1 MTSIL
6 LPSIEPPTKV
16 HGMTFFPL
24 REVFVKSRGG
34 KLWMRKLRI
43 GVTWEHAFRKAWKE
57 SKQEWVDRGF
67 SLRCEDG
74 LWFIH
79 QWLKKTEEGWMLP
92 EPAPTL
98 SRPAGLALEVKAV
111 EIPVLPELPN
121 GIEAKLLPYQ
131 RQAARQIY
139 RAITCGLAEWG
150 YPGAWDMSD
159 LGCHAKGQLI
169 LMAGGELRKVED
181 VRVGDEVMGWK
192 GPQTVT
198 ELKRGRSQMAQIN
211 PVKGDPFV
219 VNTDHI
225 LTLQYSPA
233 SPDSGLGK
241 HSGQI
246 IDITVADFLQMPKN
260 HQAQLKLFRG
270 TATWP
275 HRQHIISPYIMG
287 ALLGDGSFRTHSP
300 SITCLDLEIV
310 RECQNEASRLQ
321 SRFVPNL
328 RHDRCPAYF
337 FRSAPTMLSYLRQ
350 VGLWNQ
356 KSEGKFIPHEYKT
369 ADFRQRLDLLAG
381 IIDTDGHL
389 STGGFEVT
397 AKSSIF
403 ASDIVFVARSL
414 GFAAHQTVKLVKY
427 QGEMREYYRV
437 FISGDCHLIPCRVER
452 KKCSARLQKKSVLRT
467 GFSVELLEEDDFY
480 GFSLDGDG
488 RFLLGDFT
496 VTHNTGKTY
505 QCLAAAIA
513 TGRKVNVICTV
524 STIPSWKRAFRHFGV
539 TPGLIANWEGLRTGN
554 TWHVQAKTE
563 LASSKRTG
571 PIADAYHW
579 RLDKDKDILLCDEAH
594 NARTVGSLNQALAM
608 SAIRTG
614 VPIIAMSATLAVD
627 PTHMRFSG
635 RIIGLHRDKATY
647 LRFLHDHGCMT
658 TGTGDYDWKFMSGR
672 IGQHHLASINR
683 RAIPMRGA
691 RVKKEDLGD
700 AFPKT
705 EIWAEPIACAD
716 TDRIAAH
723 WKRVQEMTEKL
734 VARGMSAES
743 AERSLE
749 KEYRE
754 GWQMSEMAKVP
765 ALAELIKEKIAD
777 GYSVPVF
784 MSFTASREKLLEAVG
799 STCTIHGGQQG
810 TAGRA
815 ARQAAIDAFQTDEEH
830 TIIVQIAAGGTGVDM
845 HDIRGVRPRFAI
857 HLPNPRPDHVVQ
869 ALGRVQRAGGLSAS
883 QQVVL
888 YAEGTMEE
896 QIVENIRRKARQINA
911 LNDGNAAATSH
922 F

>member
-1 MTSIL
+1 
-6 LPSIEPPTKV
+6 
-16 HGMTFFPL
+16 MTFFPL
-24 REVFVKSRGG
+24 REVFVKARGG

-98 SRPAGLALEVKAV
+98 SRPAGLALEVKVV

-159 LGCHAKGQLI
+159 LG
-169 LMAGGELRKVED
+169 
-181 VRVGDEVMGWK
+181 
-192 GPQTVT
+192 
-198 ELKRGRSQMAQIN
+198 
-211 PVKGDPFV
+211 
-219 VNTDHI
+219 
-225 LTLQYSPA
+225 
-233 SPDSGLGK
+233 
-241 HSGQI
+241 
-246 IDITVADFLQMPKN
+246 
-260 HQAQLKLFRG
+260 
-270 TATWP
+270 
-275 HRQHIISPYIMG
+275 
-287 ALLGDGSFRTHSP
+287 
-300 SITCLDLEIV
+300 
-310 RECQNEASRLQ
+310 
-321 SRFVPNL
+321 
-328 RHDRCPAYF
+328 
-337 FRSAPTMLSYLRQ
+337 
-350 VGLWNQ
+350 
-356 KSEGKFIPHEYKT
+356 
-369 ADFRQRLDLLAG
+369 
-381 IIDTDGHL
+381 
-389 STGGFEVT
+389 
-397 AKSSIF
+397 
-403 ASDIVFVARSL
+403 
-414 GFAAHQTVKLVKY
+414 
-427 QGEMREYYRV
+427 
-437 FISGDCHLIPCRVER
+437 
-452 KKCSARLQKKSVLRT
+452 
-467 GFSVELLEEDDFY
+467 
-480 GFSLDGDG
+480 
-488 RFLLGDFT
+488 
-496 VTHNTGKTY
+496 TGKTY

-815 ARQAAIDAFQTDEEH
+815 ARQAAIDAFQADEQH